1 MKYVFEFLFKSLIYV
16 FGVVMF
22 TFIGLWD
29 WDFSD
34 LKNISNGYIGYCK
47 KLFTRKKITN
57 GKAK

>member
-22 TFIGLWD
+22 TLIGLWD

-34 LKNISNGYIGYCK
+34 LKNISNGYRWYCK
-47 KLFTRKKITN
+47 KLFTRKKN
-57 GKAK
+57 K